1 MITRRGD
8 LEQEEKGLAPYAC
21 RAAESRGRDNPI
33 APDLLRT
40 DFQRDRDRIIHCSA
54 FRKLEFK
61 TQVFVTTAGD
71 YHRTRL
77 THSMEVAQI
86 GRTLARALGVNADL
100 TEAIA
105 LAHDLGH
112 TPFGHAGERAMAEC
126 MAEHG
131 GFEHNSQ
138 SLRIVEYIEERY
150 PEYPGLNLTFEVRE
164 GIIKHDTCHDS
175 PAPDPR
181 FLPEL
186 RPTLEAQV
194 CDLADQIAYNCADLD
209 DALKMG
215 YLEERDLG
223 ELPWLHE
230 LFETARQ
237 QAGVTARDKYV
248 RYRAIGNLY
257 DAHVDDLLAATAE
270 ALEKSGVSSSTEVR
284 EHPERLVRFSEAFDE
299 RLRALQQFL
308 MDRVYL
314 HPKTVTNSERGR
326 KFVCEMF
333 TAYVANTRLL
343 PFKYQARIASDGA
356 ERVVCDYISGMTDR
370 YLHEQ
375 YRSLFHPEIY
385 K

>member
-21 RAAESRGRDNPI
+21 RAASSKGRDNPI
-33 APDLLRT
+33 APDQLRT

-61 TQVFVTTAGD
+61 TQVFVTPAGD

-77 THSMEVAQI
+77 THTMEVAQI
-86 GRTLARALGVNADL
+86 GRALARALGLNTDL

-112 TPFGHAGERAMAEC
+112 TPFGHAGEQAMAAC
-126 MAEHG
+126 MADHG
-131 GFEHNSQ
+131 GFEHNAQ
-138 SLRIVEYIEERY
+138 GLRIVEYIEERY

-164 GIIKHDTCHDS
+164 GIIKHDTAYDQ
-175 PAPDPR
+175 PASDPR
-181 FLPEL
+181 FLPDL
-186 RPTLEAQV
+186 RPPLEAQV
-194 CDLADQIAYNCADLD
+194 CDLADQIAYNAADLD

-215 YLEERDLG
+215 YLQEDDLS
-223 ELPWLHE
+223 EIPWLRE
-230 LFETARQ
+230 LFETARR

-257 DAHVDDLLAATAE
+257 DAHVDDLLATTAI
-270 ALEKSGVSSSTEVR
+270 ALEKSGVSTVNEVR
-284 EHPERLVRFSEAFDE
+284 EYPERLVRFSDEFSE
-299 RLRALQQFL
+299 RLATLQQFL
-308 MDRVYL
+308 MDRVYM
-314 HPKTVTNSERGR
+314 HPKTVTNSERGK
-326 KFVCEMF
+326 KFVRDLF
-333 TAYVANTRLL
+333 AAYVMNPRLL
-343 PFKYQARIASDGA
+343 PFKYQAKIHSDGA

>member
-8 LEQEEKGLAPYAC
+8 LEQEEKRLAPYAC
-21 RAAESRGRDNPI
+21 QAARTRGRDNPI

-40 DFQRDRDRIIHCSA
+40 CYQRDRDRIIHCSA

-61 TQVFVTTAGD
+61 TQVFVVTAGD

-86 GRTLARALGVNADL
+86 GRTLARAFGLNPDL

-112 TPFGHAGERAMAEC
+112 TPFGHAGEEAMSAC

-131 GFEHNSQ
+131 GFEHNTQ

-150 PEYPGLNLTFEVRE
+150 PEYPGLNLTWEVRE
-164 GIIKHDTCHDS
+164 GIIKHDTTYDK
-175 PAPDPR
+175 PAADTR
-181 FLPEL
+181 FLPDL

-194 CDLADQIAYNCADLD
+194 CDVADQTAYNCADLD

-215 YLEERDLG
+215 YLNEDDLG
-223 ELPWLHE
+223 EIPWLHE
-230 LFETARQ
+230 LFESARQ
-237 QAGVTARDKYV
+237 QAGVTARHKYV

-257 DAHVDDLLAATAE
+257 DAHVEDILSASAK
-270 ALEKSGVSSSTEVR
+270 ALEESGVASVDEVR
-284 EHPERLVRFSEAFDE
+284 EYPDRLIRFSDE
-299 RLRALQQFL
+299 FREKLRSLQQFL
-308 MDRVYL
+308 MNRVYM
-314 HPKTVTNSERGR
+314 HPKTVTNSERGK
-326 KFVCEMF
+326 KFIRELF
-333 TAYVANTRLL
+333 QAYLGNTRLL
-343 PFKYQARIASDGA
+343 PFKYQGKVESEGA
-356 ERVVCDYISGMTDR
+356 HRVICDYISGMTDR

-375 YRSLFHPEIY
+375 YRGLFHPEVY